1 MRRLLILI
9 MVMISMLLSCSTISN
24 INEVGKSKV
33 LTSQFIGTS
42 GGTLEY
48 RKPDSHSDGVSIIV
62 AKGTVL
68 EEINFSICYFESF
81 PKKPKDM
88 KPESIAFEIKFDA
101 MLNRRIKI
109 VIPFISDIA
118 VQKGLAL
125 FRLYKNDRKWH
136 FAGGCSLN
144 INTKTVSALIDAPG
158 IFAVMRLEDD
168 LPSEALTDFEVGFD
182 TFNAPSDFT
191 KRYCNASTSFALWF
205 YNKIKFSSLNLYNR
219 YSNKESLLVARAACA
234 EFDKTQF
241 TSTTELF
248 NNAELAGA
256 DAAMYIKTALAFEN
270 RPIIAV
276 LDETHTIIINK
287 YQGNDF
293 SFYDP
298 FEGNIEQKLSYEPIS
313 GKLIYNGKNID
324 NLAFFGMLDTCND
337 GFKSIY
343 DYFEN
348 KTSIVIDEVVEQ
360 RNNDTLQ
367 ASSGNLTS
375 FEFDI
380 TDDAVT
386 NDI

>member
-191 KRYCNASTSFALWF
+191 KR
-205 YNKIKFSSLNLYNR
+205 KV
-219 YSNKESLLVARAACA
+219 SNDLGPR
-234 EFDKTQF
+234 
-241 TSTTELF
+241 
-248 NNAELAGA
+248 
-256 DAAMYIKTALAFEN
+256 
-270 RPIIAV
+270 
-276 LDETHTIIINK
+276 
-287 YQGNDF
+287 
-293 SFYDP
+293 
-298 FEGNIEQKLSYEPIS
+298 
-313 GKLIYNGKNID
+313 
-324 NLAFFGMLDTCND
+324 
-337 GFKSIY
+337 
-343 DYFEN
+343 
-348 KTSIVIDEVVEQ
+348 
-360 RNNDTLQ
+360 
-367 ASSGNLTS
+367 LTRS
-375 FEFDI
+375 PANHSWSDC
-380 TDDAVT
+380 
-386 NDI
+386 